1 MVHVIKYV
9 TGTAKP
15 ASKTIAS
22 VTAALTIDGPAV
34 AKTIEQS
41 LQAQL
46 IQRPALQSAVHQ
58 AVTTLVAT
66 ELRFIKAQRPALAVA
81 AFLSDQQSQST
92 AYSAHMVEL
101 LTPVLKALPAEDH
114 DACVL
119 TLEIPLISLL
129 RDAASLIQRFVEQIV
144 ARHYNSGGSTDTK
157 LSLGAALAAAVV
169 ARLCAA
175 SKLTEAK
182 AREFPHRIKWP
193 KHLDM
198 PAPELVDTYFGGTPL
213 ATLLLCPIAV
223 RVSDRVRM
231 EHCLITAGAG
241 HGKTQTLQHMIAC
254 DLDRPKGQEVGMVI
268 IDSQG
273 DLINRIKR
281 LGVFANS
288 DRLLIVDA
296 ADVQFPVALNLF
308 NLGGP
313 DMAQMTPQD
322 REQAMLAA
330 VQLYEYVIGG
340 LFGAEMTSKQSTVF
354 KFLIRL
360 MISIPGATVH
370 TLRQCLEE
378 PEKFIADMERQP
390 ATARQFLTQE
400 FVGKQFNET
409 RKQILRRLYGVLS
422 NQAFERMFAS
432 SENRLDLYQA
442 LNDGRVVVCNTSRE
456 FLQEECRIFGRY
468 LIAISLKAAFDRA
481 RLAPENRRTSY
492 LYVDEASDYFDESV
506 GQLLVQARKYK
517 LGLVLA
523 HQALEQMSD
532 GLRALVMSNT
542 SVKLTGGV
550 SAKDAR
556 ALAPELR
563 TSPDFI
569 LGQEKTSTDTAF
581 ATFVRNVTPAA
592 VSWRVPFLTM
602 EHMPEMSADQ
612 LAALLAR
619 NRAAVSG
626 S

>member
-9 TGTAKP
+9 TGTAKS
-15 ASKTIAS
+15 ASKPLTGITAPLAIDARALAQSIA
-22 VTAALTIDGPAV
+22 
-34 AKTIEQS
+34 QS
-41 LQAQL
+41 LHEHL
-46 IQRPALQSAVHQ
+46 GPRPALQSVIH
-58 AVTTLVAT
+58 TTLASLIAD
-66 ELRFIKAQRPALAVA
+66 EQHFIKAQRTNPAVA
-81 AFLSDQQSQST
+81 AFLADQPAQT
-92 AYSAHMVEL
+92 IAYSRHLIEL
-101 LTPVLKALPAEDH
+101 LAPVLKALPAEDRN
-114 DACVL
+114 DGVL
-119 TLEIPLISLL
+119 VIEIPLIALL
-129 RDAASLIQRFVEQIV
+129 RDATPLIQRLVEQIV
-144 ARHYNSGGSTDTK
+144 MRHYDSVGTTK
-157 LSLGAALAAAVV
+157 TQLSLGAALAASVV
-169 ARLCAA
+169 ARLCVA

-182 AREFPHRIKWP
+182 AREFPQRIKWP
-193 KHLDM
+193 KHLDRT
-198 PAPELVDTYFGGTPL
+198 AAELVETFLGGTPL
-213 ATLLLCPIAV
+213 ASLLLCPIAV
-223 RVSDRVRM
+223 RISDAVRM

-241 HGKTQTLQHMIAC
+241 HGKTQTLQHLIAC

-281 LGVFANS
+281 LSVFANS

-296 ADVQFPVALNLF
+296 ADVEFPLALNLF

-313 DMAQMTPQD
+313 DTAHMTPQD
-322 REQAMLAA
+322 REQAMLSA

-340 LFGAEMTSKQSTVF
+340 LFGAEMTSNQSTVF

-360 MISIPGATVH
+360 MISIPGATIH
-370 TLRQCLEE
+370 TLRQCLED
-378 PEKFIADMERQP
+378 PETFIADMERQP

-400 FVGKQFNET
+400 FMGKQFNDT

-422 NQAFERMFAS
+422 NPAFERMFAS

-442 LNDGRVVVCNTSRE
+442 LNDGRVVVCNTSRD
-456 FLQEECRIFGRY
+456 FLQDECRIFGRY

-481 RLAPENRRTSY
+481 RLAPEYRRTSF

-542 SVKLTGGV
+542 SIKLTGGV

-563 TSPDFI
+563 TTAEFI
-569 LGQEKTSTDTAF
+569 LAQEKTSGDTSF

-592 VSWRVPFLTM
+592 VSWRLPFLTL
-602 EHMPEMSADQ
+602 ETRPEMSAEHW
-612 LAALLAR
+612 AALLAR
-619 NRAAVSG
+619 NRDAVSAG
-626 S
+626 